1 MFMGECTNAARD
13 AKIGR
18 IIKIVGG
25 AFFTIP
31 VTWLILVARREEGGE
46 QFAQF
51 DRTDGGCQLCDN
63 RPIDDMWKF

>member
-25 AFFTIP
+25 AFFTISA
-31 VTWLILVARREEGGE
+31 TRLILVARREEGVE
-46 QFAQF
+46 QLAQF
-51 DRTDGGCQLCDN
+51 DRTDGGCQLGDN